1 MNFHVWK
8 RKVKAPQKNIS
19 EEHQVFLMTV
29 ACVDALIFQVVSEAA
44 YICHF
49 QFEPFL
55 RQLSANLWGFNNFE
69 DLATMSNLVNPS

>member
-1 MNFHVWK
+1 M
-8 RKVKAPQKNIS
+8 KAPQKNFS